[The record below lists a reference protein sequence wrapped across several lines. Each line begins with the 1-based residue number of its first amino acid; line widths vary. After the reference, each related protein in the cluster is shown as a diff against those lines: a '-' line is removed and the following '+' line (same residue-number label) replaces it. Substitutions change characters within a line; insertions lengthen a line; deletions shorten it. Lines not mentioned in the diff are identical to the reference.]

1 MHHVLYI
8 VCTCLAASL
17 SSSNP
22 AERDEPELINESASP
37 PMLDALVIIRDELIV
52 MLILVIL
59 IYDTI
64 LGSTPANPAALTT
77 RPWHSWQIP
86 QHSRHAQ
93 WHSWQCGQTS

>member
-1 MHHVLYI
+1 MHHASYI

-77 RPWHSWQIP
+77 HPWPSWYSGQTP
-86 QHSRHAQ
+86 QHSRPAQ
-93 WHSWQCGQTS
+93 WHS